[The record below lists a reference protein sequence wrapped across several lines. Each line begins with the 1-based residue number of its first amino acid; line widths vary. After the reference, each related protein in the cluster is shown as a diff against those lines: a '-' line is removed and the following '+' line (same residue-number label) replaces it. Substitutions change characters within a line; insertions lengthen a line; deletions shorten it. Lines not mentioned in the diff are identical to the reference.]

1 MGELLKQFDAQGK
14 RTDQPDIGAGTNLSQ
29 KEVSAAAGI
38 SKRQAVTAVR
48 VANVPVDQFEAAI
61 EQPKP
66 ATVTQ
71 LAEMATRF
79 AWVFLSE
86 KSSAEIEAIGCN
98 EQPHEKAGS
107 AEHSTGL
114 ERCRI
119 DVFC

>member
-1 MGELLKQFDAQGK
+1 VKERRVGLRADQFDA
-14 RTDQPDIGAGTNLSQ
+14 
-29 KEVSAAAGI
+29 
-38 SKRQAVTAVR
+38 AVES
-48 VANVPVDQFEAAI
+48 NNP
-61 EQPKP
+61 P
-66 ATVTQ
+66 TVTQ